1 MNKEIKTEI
10 IIHATREKIWQV
22 LTDFEQYTQWNP
34 FIVSIEGKPVKGTRL
49 KNTLQNGDKQFQFE
63 PVVTVA
69 EPGKSFAWLGS
80 LLVKGIFDGHH
91 SFELE
96 DVGNGQVKLIHS
108 EKFSGLLSGFILK
121 KIGQDT
127 RNNFVKMNT
136 AIKKRAETI

>member
-49 KNTLQNGDKQFQFE
+49 KNTLQNGDKQFQFK

-80 LLVKGIFDGHH
+80 LLVKGIFDGLH

-96 DVGNGQVKLIHS
+96 DVGNGQVKLIHA
-108 EKFSGLLSGFILK
+108 EQFSGLLSGFILK

>member
-10 IIHATREKIWQV
+10 IIHASREKIWQV
-22 LTDFEQYTQWNP
+22 LTDFEQYPQWNP

-49 KNTLQNGDKQFQFE
+49 KNTLQNGDKQFQFK

-136 AIKKRAETI
+136 AIKKRAQTI